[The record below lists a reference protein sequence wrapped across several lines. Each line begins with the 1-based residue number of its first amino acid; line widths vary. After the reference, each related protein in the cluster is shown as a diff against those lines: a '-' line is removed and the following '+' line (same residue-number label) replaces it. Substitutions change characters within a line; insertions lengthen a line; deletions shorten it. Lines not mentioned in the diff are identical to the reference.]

1 MTGRV
6 EAPTEEFPVNH
17 NARIECD
24 LMVSGGLVLT
34 LDDEGRILQDGAV
47 AIKGT
52 KIAAV
57 GCASDLTNRY
67 HPRLTICGQ
76 NKIVMPGFVNVHN
89 HSPLMITRG
98 MVEDLGFAPMYTP
111 GIPQGHML
119 SEEETYALACLG
131 VYEMLRAGSTTIMDF
146 YRYPQA
152 LAQAHA
158 DVGTRAVIAGR
169 VHDAD
174 PEALA
179 QGRHEY
185 SKGVGAASLRENAE
199 LISAWNGHDGGR
211 IRCDWAPHAPDTC
224 SDDLLRQV
232 ARLADD
238 HGGRIH
244 THLAQS
250 RAEVRV
256 VRERSGMSPAQ
267 TLQEAGLLDHR
278 TNAAHCIHLDD
289 EDIRRCGRAGITVA
303 HSPIGNAKSGDV
315 APILELREAGAAI
328 ALCTDTM
335 SGDMIEAM
343 RWAVSMQRVRQGGR
357 ILLDARVAVDW
368 GDTRSGGCV
377 RPAG

>member
-1 MTGRV
+1 
-6 EAPTEEFPVNH
+6 
-17 NARIECD
+17 
-24 LMVSGGLVLT
+24 
-34 LDDEGRILQDGAV
+34 
-47 AIKGT
+47 
-52 KIAAV
+52 
-57 GCASDLTNRY
+57 
-67 HPRLTICGQ
+67 
-76 NKIVMPGFVNVHN
+76 
-89 HSPLMITRG
+89 
-98 MVEDLGFAPMYTP
+98 
-111 GIPQGHML
+111 ML

-256 VRERSGMSPAQ
+256 VRERSGMSPGSDAPRSRS
-267 TLQEAGLLDHR
+267 AGSS
-278 TNAAHCIHLDD
+278 N
-289 EDIRRCGRAGITVA
+289 ERCSLHSTSTTRISGDVGVPGITVA

-368 GDTRSGGCV
+368 GDTRSGGGV
-377 RPAG
+377 KPAG